1 MVLRASALVSFALIP
16 LAFGATAC
24 DVGSVAP
31 GDDDPTADAAVAP
44 IDAAPTPTFAVT
56 VDPPTATT
64 TLGTET
70 TFTVTLTSSHF
81 AGAVDLTA
89 TGASAGWTVAF
100 DASTLTLTDGGTA
113 TATARVTVPSNGAA
127 APTGA
132 ALTFGATS
140 PSFSGSGSAALT
152 VSNDFNVDIGVGAG
166 GGAHFGAMR
175 GTTITLKAGTRLHI
189 RNTDTIAHRI
199 HSNGGIGGFD
209 HQAANMGGGA
219 SFDVTPTDGSDSF
232 YCHVHGEG
240 TGSVNLV
247 IE

>member
-1 MVLRASALVSFALIP
+1 MVVRASALVSLLLP

-31 GDDDPTADAAVAP
+31 GDDDPTPDAAPIP
-44 IDAAPTPTFAVT
+44 IDAPPTPTFAVT

-81 AGAVDLTA
+81 AGAVDLAA
-89 TGASAGWTVAF
+89 TGAASGWTVVL
-100 DASTLTLTDGGTA
+100 DTPSVTLTDGGTA
-113 TATARVTVPSNGAA
+113 TATARVRVASNGAA

-132 ALTFGATS
+132 ALSFAATS
-140 PSFSGSGSAALT
+140 PVHSATGAASLT
-152 VSNDFNVDIGVGAG
+152 VTNDFNVDIGAVAG
-166 GGAHFGAMR
+166 GQHFGALR
-175 GTTITLKAGTRLHI
+175 GTTVRLKAGTRLHI
-189 RNTDTIAHRI
+189 RNDDTIAHRI
-199 HSNGGIGGFD
+199 HSGGGVGGFD
-209 HQAANMGGGA
+209 HQATNMNGGG
-219 SFDVTPTDGSDSF
+219 SYDVTPTDGADSF

>member
-1 MVLRASALVSFALIP
+1 MVLRVPALASLVLLP
-16 LAFGATAC
+16 LWAAC

-31 GDDDPTADAAVAP
+31 GDDDPSADAAVLP
-44 IDAAPTPTFAVT
+44 IDAPPTPTFAIT

-70 TFTVTLTSSHF
+70 TFTITVASSHF
-81 AGAVDLTA
+81 AGAVDLAA
-89 TGASAGWTVAF
+89 TGASAGWTVVL
-100 DASTLTLTDGGTA
+100 DTPTVTLTDGGTA
-113 TATARVTVPSNGAA
+113 TATARVRVASNGAA
-127 APTGA
+127 APAGT
-132 ALTFGATS
+132 ALTFAGSS

-152 VSNDFNVDIGVGAG
+152 VTNDFNVDIGAAG
-166 GGAHFGAMR
+166 GGQHFGAMR

-189 RNTDTIAHRI
+189 RNNDTIAHRI

-209 HQAANMGGGA
+209 HQANNMNGGA